1 MILSHVSV
9 HSAACLPF
17 FLIKLNLLVFLS
29 EGSTS
34 ISTETLFSIS
44 YSGCRFY
51 LCLVLPRKWLLRDWL
66 GISLLVG
73 GAECLP
79 LHHLDYFLRFSSMY
93 TSVFILIYEFFSLFL
108 SQFSPA
114 SHCGGEQVTSACLV
128 AGKGQH
134 ITYEESLT
142 FFQKFA
148 WYDTV
153 RNPATSTI

>member
-93 TSVFILIYEFFSLFL
+93 TSVFILIYEFF
-108 SQFSPA
+108 
-114 SHCGGEQVTSACLV
+114 
-128 AGKGQH
+128 
-134 ITYEESLT
+134 LT
-142 FFQKFA
+142 FPLSILSCIPLWGWASYQCLLSCWQGSTHHMWRKFDFFPKILLI
-148 WYDTV
+148 WHC
-153 RNPATSTI
+153 